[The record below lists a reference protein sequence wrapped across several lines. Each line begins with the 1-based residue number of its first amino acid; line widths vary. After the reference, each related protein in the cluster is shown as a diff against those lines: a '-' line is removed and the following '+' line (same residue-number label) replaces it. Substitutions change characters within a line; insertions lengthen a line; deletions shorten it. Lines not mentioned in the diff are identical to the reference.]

1 MISKYF
7 LRLSVVA
14 LNLLLFASC
23 LGSSDDEIEYSPD
36 AQIYSFSLTSRADTL
51 NLLNAT
57 AFTIDQ
63 VNGKIYNKEP
73 LPYLFH
79 VDSAMLNISSSNQY
93 FPFSRVTLKL
103 SPDSSYTWN
112 SSDSVAI
119 NRLLQ
124 ILTTAPDGETAKL
137 YDFQLNIYQQ
147 DPYLLTW
154 SNRAKEYLSDSPSD
168 QETIGFNGRFITYY
182 KSGTN
187 IKAASTQEQNVEEW
201 DEVDVST
208 LPSTILLNSL
218 LSTNSAVYALDEE
231 GDVFASDETGITW
244 SRISTDYNIAAIYG
258 LLPSST
264 GKRILLAVRD
274 TNSDMLY
281 FALTDDFSE
290 IQLMNSI
297 SDELPLSGFTSTSV
311 ENPDSYSTQYIVLA
325 GGVDSNNAANKAIW
339 LLHEKEGEI
348 THISTIP
355 QIPMDGSSLFYYD
368 NRLYLMIMK
377 EGENSFLYSE
387 NFGLSWIAAGDNQ
400 AFPSDTEDFI
410 PRTNAS
416 VVTDDSNNIWIFGG
430 ISASSTPAQ
439 LVDAW
444 SAKLNKFTMD

>member
-7 LRLSVVA
+7 LRLSVAA

-79 VDSAMLNISSSNQY
+79 VDSAMLNISSCNQY
-93 FPFSRVTLKL
+93 FPSSRVTLKL
-103 SPDSSYTWN
+103 SPDSSYTWY

-154 SNRAKEYLSDSPSD
+154 SRSNRAKEYLSDSPSD
-168 QETIGFNGRFITYY
+168 QKTIGFNGRFITYY

-218 LSTNSAVYALDEE
+218 LSTNSAV
-231 GDVFASDETGITW
+231 
-244 SRISTDYNIAAIYG
+244 
-258 LLPSST
+258 
-264 GKRILLAVRD
+264 
-274 TNSDMLY
+274 
-281 FALTDDFSE
+281 
-290 IQLMNSI
+290 
-297 SDELPLSGFTSTSV
+297 
-311 ENPDSYSTQYIVLA
+311 
-325 GGVDSNNAANKAIW
+325 
-339 LLHEKEGEI
+339 
-348 THISTIP
+348 
-355 QIPMDGSSLFYYD
+355 
-368 NRLYLMIMK
+368 
-377 EGENSFLYSE
+377 
-387 NFGLSWIAAGDNQ
+387 
-400 AFPSDTEDFI
+400 
-410 PRTNAS
+410 
-416 VVTDDSNNIWIFGG
+416 
-430 ISASSTPAQ
+430 SA
-439 LVDAW
+439 
-444 SAKLNKFTMD
+444 